1 MGSWRKA
8 VAVKADVATVV
19 VTVVVGT
26 KGARGR
32 ASAETG
38 GSVAAVGQRS
48 MHVKEAVNIGNE
60 KIESLCSLELI
71 GIDIDNKM
79 NFNNRIN
86 VISRSVANSL
96 NAIVRVRRF
105 LE

>member
-38 GSVAAVGQRS
+38 GSVVAVGQHS

-60 KIESLCSLELI
+60 NLSVHLSL
-71 GIDIDNKM
+71 
-79 NFNNRIN
+79 
-86 VISRSVANSL
+86 
-96 NAIVRVRRF
+96 
-105 LE
+105 